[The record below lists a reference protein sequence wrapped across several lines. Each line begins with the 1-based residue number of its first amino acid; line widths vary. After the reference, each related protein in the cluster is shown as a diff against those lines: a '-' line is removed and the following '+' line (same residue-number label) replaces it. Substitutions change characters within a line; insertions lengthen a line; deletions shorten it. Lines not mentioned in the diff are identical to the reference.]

1 MSGIILLGTPMEM
14 YTYGTMYWD
23 LIGGYF
29 LAMAGTAY
37 FFMPVFVEL
46 QVTSVY
52 EVSIS
57 YSFPK
62 KNKASSEA

>member
-1 MSGIILLGTPMEM
+1 MSAIILLGTPAEM

-29 LAMAGTAY
+29 LAMASASY
-37 FFMPVFVEL
+37 LYAPVFFKL

-52 EVSIS
+52 QVTMTC
-57 YSFPK
+57 
-62 KNKASSEA
+62 